1 MKGSYIL
8 LINLPK
14 AQRIRVGSLGIV
26 DFLSGCYAYVGSAL
40 RGFES
45 RLPHH
50 LGNSKKPHWH
60 IDYLLQKAPITSI
73 IIFESDKRVDCMIA
87 KALEGQFAYV
97 LDFSCSD
104 CRCKSHLFFAPDPP
118 SRRHQPNISRRLR
131 FLPAPLELAQF
142 QFNQPARGV
151 SNC

>member
-73 IIFESDKRVDCMIA
+73 IIFESDKRAECMIA

-97 LDFSCSD
+97 LDFGCSD
-104 CRCKSHLFFAPDPP
+104 CRCKSHLFFAPDEATIKSRIMKLGLKSSPWDYHLPTSSAP
-118 SRRHQPNISRRLR
+118 SPVPQPR
-131 FLPAPLELAQF
+131 
-142 QFNQPARGV
+142 
-151 SNC
+151 